1 MYLNLFTKQSQITTL
16 IIAVMAVSTA
26 SLFIRFAQNEVPSL
40 VIASFR
46 LSIASLILGV
56 FIIPSKW
63 RELIRIVKNHSK
75 LIFIS
80 RFLLAIHFACWITS
94 LEYTSVISSVVL
106 VTTTPIWVSIFSPI
120 FLREKMTWQIGLGLF
135 IALIGSVI
143 ITASQNCTIVS
154 SNILCIMPNSSPL
167 KNSLLG
173 NGLAILGAFAAAGY
187 VILGR
192 QLRKDINLLPYVF
205 LIYSVASLV
214 LINFSLFSG
223 YGFSGYSLNG
233 YFWMVLLAIVPQLIG
248 HSLLNW
254 LLGFLPAIYV
264 AISLLGEPVGS
275 SVLAWFFLKESPTII
290 EALGA
295 VLILT
300 GILITILI
308 RQTREDI
315 SVHQP

>member
-1 MYLNLFTKQSQITTL
+1 
-16 IIAVMAVSTA
+16 MAVSTA

-63 RELIRIVKNHSK
+63 RELKRIVNNHFK

-80 RFLLAIHFACWITS
+80 GFLLAIHFACWITS
-94 LEYTSVISSVVL
+94 LEYTSVMSSVVL

-120 FLREKMTWQIGLGLF
+120 LLREKMTWQIGLGLF

-143 ITASQNCTIVS
+143 ITASQDCTIVS
-154 SNILCIMPNSSPL
+154 SNILCVMPNSPPL
-167 KNSLLG
+167 KNSLMG
-173 NGLAILGAFAAAGY
+173 NVLAILGAFAAAGY

-192 QLRKDINLLPYVF
+192 QLRKDINLIPYVF

-214 LINFSLFSG
+214 LIIFSLFSG
-223 YGFSGYSLNG
+223 FGFSGYSLNG

-254 LLGFLPAIYV
+254 LLGFVPAIYI

-275 SVLAWFFLKESPTII
+275 SVLAWFFLKESPTVLEI
-290 EALGA
+290 LGA
-295 VLILT
+295 VLILG
-300 GILITILI
+300 GILITTLI
-308 RQTREDI
+308 RQTRKDI
-315 SVHQP
+315 SVYQS